1 MSARPIYHAFA
12 FASHTARMA
21 AHFGLKTGLK
31 KAAMRVNPITL
42 AFDTASS
49 VLDAA
54 DSWLTLKAARA
65 KRDGLAGTIDK
76 DRRRLEV
83 EREQLAGEIEIA
95 KKQLALQADARER
108 IGQLAL
114 LCGRTVHSLMAEMAE
129 ARRAALPDLEEFE
142 KILRRMESA
151 WDQMLLVMEHF
162 QQTTT

>member
-1 MSARPIYHAFA
+1 MNARQTYQAFV

-21 AHFGLKTGLK
+21 ARFGLKTGLK

-42 AFDTASS
+42 ALDTAFS

-54 DSWLTLKAARA
+54 DSWLKLRAARA
-65 KRDGLAGTIDK
+65 KRDGLDSVIDK
-76 DRRRLEV
+76 DKRRLEV
-83 EREQLAGEIEIA
+83 EREQLASEIEIA
-95 KKQLALQADARER
+95 KKELALQADARER

-114 LCGRTVHSLMAEMAE
+114 LCGRAVHTLMAEMAE
-129 ARRAALPDLEEFE
+129 VRRAALPDLEEFE
-142 KILRRMESA
+142 KVSRRMENA